1 MDPNE
6 VIDVPTPP
14 AKSSNVFKN
23 ISEKILAIR
32 IDHLG
37 IVALIILLGIIIFK
51 PNFSKKEPVVTYN
64 YINATALEV
73 KEVSLISTSK
83 IKITFNNDV
92 DHHLLEEH
100 LVVTPSTNGR
110 LVEVNGK
117 EFVFEN
123 GENFPL
129 STTLVITFRE
139 GLVGKNKLPL
149 LSTQSFNLQTAIESN
164 QVTFEKDGI
173 FARVLSGAPGI
184 PIPINIKSGNG
195 IGKPTVTIY
204 KSTQADLL
212 NYLLYWLPDGEKQED
227 NYTYNLKFRLN
238 YRPHDKSQIFE
249 KFNVTESEQKS
260 ELNLPSGIYYL
271 EATEGELPV
280 GSTYIIVSSKG
291 IVLREDDKKVILS
304 AFDTKSGKRINDS
317 VDVGFYNLKDLPTL
331 LSRHAFSGT
340 TSIDT
345 PYDTKLDVI
354 IATIGD
360 ETALVP
366 VKIKDS
372 LADIRVNRDLNQ
384 DTQVFVYTDRPI
396 YKPGDT
402 VFYRGTVRI
411 DNDALYQ
418 VPPAGSKVI
427 VTKAYGA
434 GEEEVTL
441 DKNGNFYGNF
451 VLSKEAKDDEYAYLT
466 ARAVVPNDKE
476 TWNNSASASY
486 VVKKYKKPA
495 YELSLTKNKD
505 EYFRNEKMDLNFS
518 GTFFNTKPL
527 ANEKVELTVYSTN
540 FYEQE
545 KKVYNENFNITQV
558 GGMCGGGGTF
568 DYYGEELV
576 KRAVTLDSKGK
587 SSLSLNLKD
596 LNMPKTSQTVT
607 VIMRKTD
614 ENGNILESA
623 TKAVVRAN
631 AFSVFYIPSPT
642 TYIVGEE
649 IIAPFYVDNG
659 LSSEKLPE
667 ELSYDVKVYEDGK
680 SDYQKKSDLS
690 GKVKIDENGKGVIRL
705 VAPDT
710 KNNFI
715 YLSLSVK
722 DSSGNVTET
731 DKGISIYRQR
741 EDKPVYW
748 SNENNVSQT
757 YLRIAADS
765 NSYKVGETMH
775 LTIVS
780 PKDIDVLMS
789 PERGR
794 SYKAKV
800 ISLSKGENKL
810 DVPVDE
816 EYSPSVALTFN
827 FFADGK
833 YYSEG
838 ISLNVPAMHKL
849 LNVKIEKDKESY
861 SPNST
866 ANLTVTLTDAKGNP
880 VVGNFSLGLVDE
892 AIYGL
897 RKDATPLIHSSFYYF
912 RGRTT
917 NASSSLTMIG
927 SYNGGG
933 GRGGGGGGDNN
944 GSPIDTV
951 FWAPNLTTDP
961 NGKLLVPVKL
971 GAAKTV
977 WRAQVI
983 AVDNE
988 TDLGQNNIRIQV
1000 K

>member
-1 MDPNE
+1 
-6 VIDVPTPP
+6 
-14 AKSSNVFKN
+14 
-23 ISEKILAIR
+23 
-32 IDHLG
+32 
-37 IVALIILLGIIIFK
+37 
-51 PNFSKKEPVVTYN
+51 
-64 YINATALEV
+64 
-73 KEVSLISTSK
+73 
-83 IKITFNNDV
+83 
-92 DHHLLEEH
+92 
-100 LVVTPSTNGR
+100 
-110 LVEVNGK
+110 
-117 EFVFEN
+117 
-123 GENFPL
+123 
-129 STTLVITFRE
+129 
-139 GLVGKNKLPL
+139 
-149 LSTQSFNLQTAIESN
+149 
-164 QVTFEKDGI
+164 
-173 FARVLSGAPGI
+173 
-184 PIPINIKSGNG
+184 
-195 IGKPTVTIY
+195 
-204 KSTQADLL
+204 
-212 NYLLYWLPDGEKQED
+212 
-227 NYTYNLKFRLN
+227 
-238 YRPHDKSQIFE
+238 
-249 KFNVTESEQKS
+249 
-260 ELNLPSGIYYL
+260 
-271 EATEGELPV
+271 
-280 GSTYIIVSSKG
+280 
-291 IVLREDDKKVILS
+291 
-304 AFDTKSGKRINDS
+304 
-317 VDVGFYNLKDLPTL
+317 
-331 LSRHAFSGT
+331 
-340 TSIDT
+340 
-345 PYDTKLDVI
+345 
-354 IATIGD
+354 
-360 ETALVP
+360 
-366 VKIKDS
+366 
-372 LADIRVNRDLNQ
+372 
-384 DTQVFVYTDRPI
+384 
-396 YKPGDT
+396 
-402 VFYRGTVRI
+402 
-411 DNDALYQ
+411 
-418 VPPAGSKVI
+418 
-427 VTKAYGA
+427 
-434 GEEEVTL
+434 
-441 DKNGNFYGNF
+441 
-451 VLSKEAKDDEYAYLT
+451 LSKEAKDDEYAYLT

-576 KRAVTLDSKGK
+576 KRTVALDSKGK

-810 DVPVDE
+810 DIPVDE

-849 LNVKIEKDKESY
+849 LTVKIEKDKESY

-897 RKDATPLIHSSFYYF
+897 RKDATPLIHSSFYYY

-988 TDLGQNNIRIQV
+988 TDLGQNSIRIQV

>member
-1 MDPNE
+1 MN
-6 VIDVPTPP
+6 
-14 AKSSNVFKN
+14 KN
-23 ISEKILAIR
+23 A
-32 IDHLG
+32 
-37 IVALIILLGIIIFK
+37 
-51 PNFSKKEPVVTYN
+51 
-64 YINATALEV
+64 
-73 KEVSLISTSK
+73 
-83 IKITFNNDV
+83 
-92 DHHLLEEH
+92 
-100 LVVTPSTNGR
+100 
-110 LVEVNGK
+110 
-117 EFVFEN
+117 
-123 GENFPL
+123 
-129 STTLVITFRE
+129 
-139 GLVGKNKLPL
+139 
-149 LSTQSFNLQTAIESN
+149 
-164 QVTFEKDGI
+164 
-173 FARVLSGAPGI
+173 
-184 PIPINIKSGNG
+184 
-195 IGKPTVTIY
+195 
-204 KSTQADLL
+204 
-212 NYLLYWLPDGEKQED
+212 
-227 NYTYNLKFRLN
+227 
-238 YRPHDKSQIFE
+238 
-249 KFNVTESEQKS
+249 
-260 ELNLPSGIYYL
+260 
-271 EATEGELPV
+271 
-280 GSTYIIVSSKG
+280 
-291 IVLREDDKKVILS
+291 
-304 AFDTKSGKRINDS
+304 
-317 VDVGFYNLKDLPTL
+317 
-331 LSRHAFSGT
+331 
-340 TSIDT
+340 
-345 PYDTKLDVI
+345 
-354 IATIGD
+354 
-360 ETALVP
+360 
-366 VKIKDS
+366 
-372 LADIRVNRDLNQ
+372 
-384 DTQVFVYTDRPI
+384 
-396 YKPGDT
+396 
-402 VFYRGTVRI
+402 
-411 DNDALYQ
+411 
-418 VPPAGSKVI
+418 
-427 VTKAYGA
+427 
-434 GEEEVTL
+434 
-441 DKNGNFYGNF
+441 
-451 VLSKEAKDDEYAYLT
+451 
-466 ARAVVPNDKE
+466 
-476 TWNNSASASY
+476 
-486 VVKKYKKPA
+486 
-495 YELSLTKNKD
+495 
-505 EYFRNEKMDLNFS
+505 
-518 GTFFNTKPL
+518 
-527 ANEKVELTVYSTN
+527 
-540 FYEQE
+540 
-545 KKVYNENFNITQV
+545 
-558 GGMCGGGGTF
+558 
-568 DYYGEELV
+568 
-576 KRAVTLDSKGK
+576 
-587 SSLSLNLKD
+587 
-596 LNMPKTSQTVT
+596 
-607 VIMRKTD
+607 
-614 ENGNILESA
+614 
-623 TKAVVRAN
+623 
-631 AFSVFYIPSPT
+631 
-642 TYIVGEE
+642 E
-649 IIAPFYVDNG
+649 I
-659 LSSEKLPE
+659 
-667 ELSYDVKVYEDGK
+667 K

-810 DVPVDE
+810 DIPVDE

-849 LNVKIEKDKESY
+849 LTVKIEKDKESY

-988 TDLGQNNIRIQV
+988 TDLGQNSIRIQV